1 MIAGRYTRDREIG
14 RGGMGAVW
22 LGRDEVLGRPVAIKR
37 VGILSGDAGPDV
49 ARAEREAKIAA
60 SLNHPHIVGIFDLV
74 SEDGEQW
81 IIMEYVEGTTLSG
94 LVRAQGPL
102 SPEQARPIIA
112 QAASALAAAHAS
124 GIVHRDVKPSNIL
137 VREDGQVKLTDFGI
151 ARGQTDAALTQT
163 GLVTGS
169 PAYIAPEIASGR
181 QATQA
186 SDVWSLGATLFHA
199 LAGHPPYDASDN
211 VLGALYRIVNDPPP
225 RIDEAGSLAPLL
237 EATMVR
243 SPEQRWTMDDVG
255 RFLSTGVVTRQSPA
269 SVSQPRFGAEPE
281 PTASDIPLAIRAL
294 VPEPNYATSPGGAVA
309 TAPPGERAP
318 RSAARRRSVLPV
330 MISLLVVAL
339 VVAIAVIALQ
349 DDPQENLALPTTD
362 ISSSPA
368 SPSSPPRSSAKA
380 TPSTSPSPQA
390 PTRKELRS
398 FIDSYLS
405 LASSDP
411 QSAFQFLTPAF
422 QQESTEYDEFWGSVS
437 NPRLLSFEADP
448 DALTVTYTYRYQ
460 QQGFGQQVDPVRL
473 QLVATEDGFLIQ
485 GEA

>member
-37 VGILSGDAGPDV
+37 VGILPGDAGPDV

-74 SEDGEQW
+74 AEDGEQW
-81 IIMEYVEGTTLSG
+81 MIMEYVEGTTLSG
-94 LVRAQGPL
+94 LVRSQGPL
-102 SPEQARPIIA
+102 TPEQARPIIV
-112 QAASALAAAHAS
+112 QAASALAAAHAN

-169 PAYIAPEIASGR
+169 PAYIAPEVASGQ
-181 QATQA
+181 QATAA

-211 VLGALYRIVNDPPP
+211 VLGALYRIVNEPPP
-225 RIDEAGSLAPLL
+225 RIDDAGALAPLL

-243 SPEQRWTMDDVG
+243 SPEERWTMDDIG
-255 RFLSTGVVTRQSPA
+255 RFLSTGVAKREVPAAVTVAAAQPEPMSERTAADTPSVVPGPAPVTALAPTPA
-269 SVSQPRFGAEPE
+269 SETHR
-281 PTASDIPLAIRAL
+281 AS
-294 VPEPNYATSPGGAVA
+294 
-309 TAPPGERAP
+309 
-318 RSAARRRSVLPV
+318 ARRHWFLPTLV
-330 MISLLVVAL
+330 SLLLAAL
-339 VVAIAVIALQ
+339 VVAIVAIALQ
-349 DDPQENLALPTTD
+349 DDPQDNLAQPGADASTT
-362 ISSSPA
+362 
-368 SPSSPPRSSAKA
+368 PSSPTTSPEESTPPTSSA
-380 TPSTSPSPQA
+380 PEA
-390 PTRKELRS
+390 PTRKELRT

-405 LASSDP
+405 LASSEP
-411 QSAFQFLTPAF
+411 QSAFQLLTPAF
-422 QQESTEYDEFWGSVS
+422 QERSSSYEEFWGSVS
-437 NPRLLSFEADP
+437 NPRLLSFTADP
-448 DALTVTYTYRYQ
+448 ADLTVSYTYRYQ
-460 QQGFGQQVDPVRL
+460 RQGLGKQEDLVRL
-473 QLVATEDGFLIQ
+473 QLVEAGDGFLID